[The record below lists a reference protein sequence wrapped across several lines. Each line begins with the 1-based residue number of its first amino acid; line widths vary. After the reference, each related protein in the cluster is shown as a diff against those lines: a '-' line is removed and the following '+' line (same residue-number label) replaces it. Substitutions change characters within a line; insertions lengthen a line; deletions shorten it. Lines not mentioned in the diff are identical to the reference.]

1 MEHTFFTGLQNQQNS
16 FNNQATSFNNQPN
29 SFNNQPTSFNNQPN
43 SFNNQQPARQPQN
56 NNNQQPLQTEAP
68 IRQPIRTTLPPW
80 SKQPTKKQN
89 RPPTRD
95 PTRAPIQSSE
105 ENQSDSNISCGKK
118 ETTVLSL
125 VYGGEDSKR
134 GDWPWL
140 VAYYNNGKDTTGF
153 ICGAS
158 LVSANALVTAAH
170 CIQNKGESYPRKAE
184 QATFYI
190 GKHNLNLLNEPGY
203 ISSGASKFNVHPSWN
218 PNDDRYDADIA
229 VVILLQTVR
238 FSQYIVPIC
247 LWQTTVTSSLDVV
260 DKKGTVVGWGKTEF
274 DSVSS
279 ANPKEI
285 EIPIVGDGVCLRSHD
300 AYSKITS
307 KRTFCAGKKDRKGPC
322 NGGN

>member
-1 MEHTFFTGLQNQQNS
+1 MQ
-16 FNNQATSFNNQPN
+16 
-29 SFNNQPTSFNNQPN
+29 NQPTSFNNQPAL
-43 SFNNQQPARQPQN
+43 FNNQQPAKQPQDNYPQKPLQRPQN
-56 NNNQQPLQTEAP
+56 NVPQQPLQKP
-68 IRQPIRTTLPPW
+68 TTRK
-80 SKQPTKKQN
+80 SG
-89 RPPTRD
+89 RPA
-95 PTRAPIQSSE
+95 TRAPVQSSE
-105 ENQSDSNISCGKK
+105 ENLSESNISCGTK

-125 VYGGEDSKR
+125 IYGGGDTQR

-158 LVSANALVTAAH
+158 LISANAIITAAH
-170 CIQNKGESYPRKAE
+170 CIQNKGESRPRRAE

-203 ISSGASKFNVHPSWN
+203 VSSGAAQFNVHPNWN
-218 PNDDRYDADIA
+218 PNDNRYDADIA
-229 VVILLQTVR
+229 VVILLQSVR

-247 LWQTTVTSSLDVV
+247 LWQTTVTSSQDVV
-260 DKKGTVVGWGKTEF
+260 DKTGTVVGWGKTEF
-274 DSVSS
+274 DSVSTD
-279 ANPKEI
+279 NPKEI
-285 EIPIVGDGVCLRSHD
+285 EIPIVDEGVCLRSHE